1 MRIMIDTN
9 VLLSALV
16 FPSVKMNELI
26 YKIVTK
32 HTLVLSSYVIDELL
46 EVTRRKFSGKIEV
59 VDQLLSQLPYELVYT
74 PKNPKPG
81 LFEIRDEMDYPVLYS
96 AITEGVDLFITGD
109 RDFDDIVLER
119 PEILTPAKFLD
130 LY

>member
-1 MRIMIDTN
+1 MIDTN